1 MLKNF
6 DDIKSKKPEYLAIM
20 MLRVKVAYQEYF
32 QTGSSD
38 SNRFKNRKELLHK
51 ALKQLTTAIANRQKI
66 FNVLNEE
73 IYLNSISS
81 QFNMLI
87 IKDPKLFENSF
98 SKFNEG
104 LKKRQHF
111 KGINSMENAIDCIEL
126 LEIFDVF
133 HDQSIMSKVKK

>member
-87 IKDPKLFENSF
+87 IKDPKLF
-98 SKFNEG
+98 
-104 LKKRQHF
+104 
-111 KGINSMENAIDCIEL
+111 
-126 LEIFDVF
+126 
-133 HDQSIMSKVKK
+133 